1 MACQTTVVSCQ
12 TKITKWSVRLFV
24 RTKWPVRLQLSDQN
38 GLSDILSD
46 QNCLTLTHYC
56 QTKIGS
62 ILYDT
67 NKTIVA
73 KRCRLFTIQ
82 TAFASQPKNSSRGN
96 NHKTT
101 LLTVADQPLSRT
113 WNIPCLELKESADWS
128 DVVREGWAGG
138 MTSALS
144 LLSTM
149 HLCFYSIKTCSCNVE
164 F

>member
-113 WNIPCLELKESADWS
+113 WNIPCLELKECWLKRCCEGGVSRGD
-128 DVVREGWAGG
+128 DVRVKFTLYNAF
-138 MTSALS
+138 MFLF
-144 LLSTM
+144 
-149 HLCFYSIKTCSCNVE
+149 H
-164 F
+164 